1 MQIVRV
7 QLSFVHWAAAAGGAD
22 AGARLPP
29 PQRTFHHIAI
39 LSMISVAGILALVVI
54 VLVSLGLDSSNVQV
68 SEKADLWPAPGL
80 SFIAQWR

>member
-22 AGARLPP
+22 GGARLPP
-29 PQRTFHHIAI
+29 PRRTFHHIAI
-39 LSMISVAGILALVVI
+39 LSTISVAGILALVVI

-68 SEKADLWPAPGL
+68 NEKADLWPAPGL